1 MGLGLGFGFGRAD
14 ETGLG
19 LVIAE
24 SGGSEVTADTAEI
37 TGSAGSST
45 ISGTTGTVGISG
57 TAGSSVVP
65 NVGNVSGGGL
75 HKSGSRLL
83 GGLVSRNVDIGSV
96 EKEVKAELELEL
108 ELGAHGCGLDKKG
121 ANVGAVGK
129 LECD

>member
-1 MGLGLGFGFGRAD
+1 MGFEFGFGFGRAD

-24 SGGSEVTADTAEI
+24 SGGSEVTVGILGTAG
-37 TGSAGSST
+37 TST

-75 HKSGSRLL
+75 HRSGWRLV
-83 GGLVSRNVDIGSV
+83 GDGLVSRNVDVGSV
-96 EKEVKAELELEL
+96 EKEVKAELEL
-108 ELGAHGCGLDKKG
+108 G
-121 ANVGAVGK
+121 
-129 LECD
+129 

>member
-1 MGLGLGFGFGRAD
+1 MGFELGFGLGRAD

-24 SGGSEVTADTAEI
+24 SGGSEVTA
-37 TGSAGSST
+37 GSAGTST
-45 ISGTTGTVGISG
+45 ISGTTGTVGMSG

-75 HKSGSRLL
+75 HKSGWRLV
-83 GGLVSRNVDIGSV
+83 GDGLVSRNVDIGSV
-96 EKEVKAELELEL
+96 EKEGKAELELGL
-108 ELGAHGCGLDKKG
+108 ELGARGCGLDKKG
-121 ANVGAVGK
+121 ANVSAVGK